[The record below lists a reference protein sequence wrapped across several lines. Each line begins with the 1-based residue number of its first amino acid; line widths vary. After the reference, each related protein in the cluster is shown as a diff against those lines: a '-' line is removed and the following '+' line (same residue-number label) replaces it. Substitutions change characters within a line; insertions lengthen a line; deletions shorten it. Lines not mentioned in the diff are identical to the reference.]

1 MLVEGGIIGR
11 SIMNLSRLLLTSL
24 CVIGLAACV
33 DNARA
38 NTPIAPEGLTLTPV
52 VSGLEQPIF
61 ATQAPGD
68 SERLFVLEQIGRIR
82 VVQNGEILADPLLD
96 LTELTRAGGE
106 RGLLGLAF
114 HPDYQE
120 NGYFFVNYT
129 DGNGDTQVVRYNA
142 SNNIA
147 DPNSA
152 KAILSVKQPHSNH
165 NGGMIAFGPDGY
177 LYIGM
182 GDGGDG
188 GDPDNYGQNLNSLL
202 GKILRLDIN
211 SDEPYVIPQDN
222 PFVGQENVRPEIWS
236 YGWRNPWRFSFD
248 RDTGDLWAGDVGQN
262 EIEEISFQAAG
273 QAGGNYG
280 WRLMEAGQC
289 FNPREN
295 CNDGSLVLPVLE
307 YPHSQ
312 GASVTGG
319 YRYRGSAIPE
329 LQGAY
334 IYGDFTN
341 GKIWL
346 ATEQN
351 GSWTANEWQDTEANI
366 SSFGEDANGELFV
379 VDYNGTIYRLAQ
391 E

>member
-1 MLVEGGIIGR
+1 M
-11 SIMNLSRLLLTSL
+11 MNLSRVLLTSL
-24 CVIGLAACV
+24 CVVSLAACV
-33 DNARA
+33 DNAKA
-38 NTPIAPEGLTLTPV
+38 NTPPAPEGLTLTPI

-61 ATQAPGD
+61 VTAAPGD

-82 VVQNGEILADPLLD
+82 IVQNGEVVAEPLLD
-96 LTELTRAGGE
+96 LTELTEAGGE

-114 HPDYQE
+114 HPAYQE

-129 DGNGDTQVVRYNA
+129 DGNGDTQVVRYQA
-142 SNNIA
+142 SHNVA

-202 GKILRLDIN
+202 GKILRIDV
-211 SDEPYVIPQDN
+211 DHGDPYAVPQDN
-222 PFVGQENVRPEIWS
+222 PFVGQENTRPEIWS

-248 RDTGDLWAGDVGQN
+248 RETGDLWAGDVGQN
-262 EIEEISFQAAG
+262 AIEEISFQAAG
-273 QAGGNYG
+273 QSAGNYG
-280 WRLMEAGQC
+280 WRLMEATQC

-307 YPHSQ
+307 YSHSE

-319 YRYRGSAIPE
+319 YRYRGNAIPD
-329 LQGAY
+329 LQGTY

-341 GKIWL
+341 GKIWI
-346 ATEQN
+346 ATEQD
-351 GSWTANEWQDTEANI
+351 GAWTSAEWQDSEANI
-366 SSFGEDANGELFV
+366 SSFGEDANGELYV
-379 VDYNGTIYRLAQ
+379 VDYNGTIYQFAR